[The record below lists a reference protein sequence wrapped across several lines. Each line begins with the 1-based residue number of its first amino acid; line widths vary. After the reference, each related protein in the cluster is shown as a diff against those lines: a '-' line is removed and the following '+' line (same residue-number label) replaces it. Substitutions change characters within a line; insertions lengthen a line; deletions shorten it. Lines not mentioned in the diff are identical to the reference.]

1 MLSVIQRIP
10 RYLWAKYRGCTW
22 LSCFETPRIDVL
34 RGISRWR
41 WLTSQRRKGIFL
53 EPDVR
58 IQGVELSTLD
68 NRLSMGKGV
77 ALDRGVTIWM
87 GENSEGSIEI
97 GQGVYVG
104 PYAFLGTSGHRLII
118 GENTMIGSHSYIIT
132 VNHRTARK
140 DIPYVL
146 QGYEGEDVTIGKNVW
161 IGCHVTILPGVT
173 IGDHAII
180 GAGAVVTKTVP
191 AGETWVGVPAHRVK
205 EPR

>member
-41 WLTSQRRKGIFL
+41 WLASQRRKGILL

-58 IQGVELSTLD
+58 IQGVEISTLD

-77 ALDRGVTIWM
+77 ALDRGVTVWI
-87 GENSEGSIEI
+87 GENSEGSIGI
-97 GQGVYVG
+97 GEGVYVG
-104 PYAFLGTSGHRLII
+104 PYAFLGSSGHRLTI
-118 GENTMIGSHSYIIT
+118 GENTLIGSHSYIIT

-146 QGYEGEDVTIGKNVW
+146 QGYEGADVTIGKNVW

-173 IGDHAII
+173 IGDNAII

-191 AGETWVGVPAHRVK
+191 AGETWVGVPAQRIK
-205 EPR
+205 ESR

>member
-22 LSCFETPRIDVL
+22 LTCFETPRIDVL

-41 WLTSQRRKGIFL
+41 WLTLQRRKGILL

-77 ALDRGVTIWM
+77 ALDRGVTVWI
-87 GENSEGSIEI
+87 GENGEGSIEI
-97 GQGVYVG
+97 GEGVYVG
-104 PYAFLGTSGHRLII
+104 PYAFLGTSGPRLTI
-118 GENTMIGSHSYIIT
+118 GENTLIGSHSYIIT

-140 DIPYVL
+140 DIPYIL
-146 QGYEGEDVTIGKNVW
+146 QGYEGADVTIGKNVW

-173 IGDHAII
+173 IGDNAII

-191 AGETWVGVPAHRVK
+191 AGETWVGVPAYRIK
-205 EPR
+205 ESL